1 MSPSLTLHN
10 PSMCMINIAKYKNF
24 MIMDILVHI
33 INLPSMLLDTICFII
48 IKMKQNTVY
57 QMFEILNTQ
66 NSVNGFNIF

>member
-1 MSPSLTLHN
+1 
-10 PSMCMINIAKYKNF
+10 MCMINIAKYKNF

>member
-1 MSPSLTLHN
+1 
-10 PSMCMINIAKYKNF
+10 